1 MGLGALMK
9 ENEMK
14 MGMGMVENVETG
26 REEKRNE
33 KWKVR
38 K

>member
-14 MGMGMVENVETG
+14 MGMVENVETG